1 MFCLVRSSHALIRP
15 RSRPCVFLARDEL
28 VSLRY
33 QSADTN
39 TSASKTDGEL
49 SDTTHNHTRAT
60 FDIPLIQTMRP
71 FTPWLEGEMRSNHA
85 GETGAVNIYKGAIKA
100 LDIRRSLGLSY
111 GDARKGQLSYEDR
124 LRAFALEHQDS
135 EQHHVDLLG
144 AVLDGDGISILLP
157 AWRMASFTLGFASTI
172 FCPRGMYLTTE
183 AVETF
188 VEEHYMAQI
197 RRLRYEAAGTVLC
210 NDDGKDADENGT
222 RTSLKARAEL
232 IVMLEHC
239 CADEVYHKEK
249 ARERAAE
256 GPFPWFA
263 WVDTSWQWF
272 VQTGSAVAANCA
284 KRI

>member
-39 TSASKTDGEL
+39 TNASKTDGEL

-85 GETGAVNIYKGAIKA
+85 GETGAVKIYMGAIKA

-135 EQHHVDLLG
+135 EQHHVDL
-144 AVLDGDGISILLP
+144 
-157 AWRMASFTLGFASTI
+157 GFVG
-172 FCPRGMYLTTE
+172 CR
-183 AVETF
+183 
-188 VEEHYMAQI
+188 
-197 RRLRYEAAGTVLC
+197 AG
-210 NDDGKDADENGT
+210 
-222 RTSLKARAEL
+222 
-232 IVMLEHC
+232 
-239 CADEVYHKEK
+239 
-249 ARERAAE
+249 
-256 GPFPWFA
+256 W
-263 WVDTSWQWF
+263 
-272 VQTGSAVAANCA
+272 
-284 KRI
+284 